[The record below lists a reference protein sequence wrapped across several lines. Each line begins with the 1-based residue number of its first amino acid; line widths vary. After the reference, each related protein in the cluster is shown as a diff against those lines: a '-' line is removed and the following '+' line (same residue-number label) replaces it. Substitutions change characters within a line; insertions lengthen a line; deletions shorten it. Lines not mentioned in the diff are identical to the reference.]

1 MHTGPGRSTFFLPPS
16 LHAQLTALFSS
27 PILGLNLATFTM
39 MSVRS
44 TLPVASAVLLALLAT
59 PLVNAAEGNAAARY
73 EVEFEV
79 QLTSK
84 ERGKFIMEVHPEWA
98 PLGKCWACARVCC
111 VERCIAHVF
120 RERERARERPRA
132 DLMAEYETTAT

>member
-1 MHTGPGRSTFFLPPS
+1 M
-16 LHAQLTALFSS
+16 
-27 PILGLNLATFTM
+27 
-39 MSVRS
+39 
-44 TLPVASAVLLALLAT
+44 ASAVLLAL
-59 PLVNAAEGNAAARY
+59 LVNAAEGNAAASAAGVY

-120 RERERARERPRA
+120 RERESARAAAR
-132 DLMAEYETTAT
+132 